1 MGAGTA
7 GQAGPVLWL
16 VRRVLIGR
24 LGPLRPSRG
33 VSLTPSR
40 ARQAGHVVSGAR
52 CCAIGLR
59 FTNAAAQLACRVAL
73 ALPMYRL
80 LRAP

>member
-1 MGAGTA
+1 MA

-24 LGPLRPSRG
+24 LGVVEA
-33 VSLTPSR
+33 VSGRLTRSR
-40 ARQAGHVVSGAR
+40 APAGGHVVPGAR

>member
-1 MGAGTA
+1 MA

-24 LGPLRPSRG
+24 LGSLRPFRG
-33 VSLTPSR
+33 VCDAVSR
-40 ARQAGHVVSGAR
+40 PAGGHVVPGAR